1 MKIKI
6 SRHAKRRLKLY
17 ELDDS
22 EVIRI
27 IKSNA
32 ESTKITGERQVI
44 IKGRLKIVFIKEDD
58 IITLITAYPLKK
70 ERKS

>member
-6 SRHAKRRLKLY
+6 SRHAKRRIKLY
-17 ELDDS
+17 ELA
-22 EVIRI
+22 ENEIIEI

-32 ESTKITGERQVI
+32 ESTKITGEKQVI
-44 IKGRLKIVFIKEDD
+44 IKDHLKIVFIKEDD

>member
-17 ELDDS
+17 ELDES

>member
-17 ELDDS
+17 ELDES

-44 IKGRLKIVFIKEDD
+44 IKGRLKIVFIK
-58 IITLITAYPLKK
+58 
-70 ERKS
+70 